1 MQAKHVL
8 DRFNLW
14 LEQSD
19 KVLEYLAIDDAINLM
34 LGFYREIRIDDCD
47 LANDGDMLLFQ
58 WGLEPNSLNPSFRYN
73 LTRHLVV
80 EKTYV
85 DDDGEWI
92 DDSVKQLSLT
102 FCYISNLKLNSL
114 NHGNQWCLHPEDL
127 EQFEAF
133 LRAHPA
139 TLAVKHLHAQSIDL
153 SFKHIE

>member
-19 KVLEYLAIDDAINLM
+19 KVLEYLAIEDALNLM

-58 WGLEPNSLNPSFRYN
+58 WGVEQNGLNAHFSYN

-85 DDDGEWI
+85 DADGEWI

-102 FCYISNLKLNSL
+102 FRYISNLKLASL
-114 NHGNQWCLHPEDL
+114 GEGNQWCLHPEEL
-127 EQFEAF
+127 GEFEQF
-133 LRAHPA
+133 LRTHPA
-139 TLAVKHLHAQSIDL
+139 TLAVNHLHARSIDL
-153 SFKHIE
+153 SFKHLE